1 MALLRCNKCA
11 LLTEQAD
18 TLAGQTIAC
27 PKCGTP
33 VRIHSTL
40 YFVEQLLTRYFD
52 AQRELARL
60 KTSAPDVAA
69 EAPKPAPADE
79 IDLSNTTV
87 LASEQQHKPIHD
99 WFQKRQI
106 KAEAEPDNVDTSG
119 FYDEVAEAIGA
130 NLPVLAD
137 VLERMRWSQHKG
149 HASASIGLSDKS
161 AEDARTISTFCQQL
175 YDFSFVAKCLHNRQE
190 KSIRLVLQTAPMIR
204 AFFSGRWLE
213 WHALMVCLRHAK
225 ERGWRVSCARSLRL
239 TLGNGDPCE
248 IDVFMLR
255 DGATPVPICIEC
267 KTGEFRQDIDRYL
280 ALKKRLGLGRHQFVM
295 CIAGLPD
302 ENAKAFTSM
311 YELSFVNERTLVEH
325 LARLS

>member
-1 MALLRCNKCA
+1 MALLRCNKCT
-11 LLTEQAD
+11 LLAEQAD
-18 TLAGQTIAC
+18 TLAGQTLTC
-27 PKCGTP
+27 PKCGAP
-33 VRIHSTL
+33 AKIYPTL
-40 YFVEQLLTRYFD
+40 YFVEQLLARYFD

-60 KTSAPDVAA
+60 KASAPDVAA
-69 EAPKPAPADE
+69 TAPASAPASD

-87 LASEQQHKPIHD
+87 LASDQQHQPIYD

-106 KAEAEPDNVDTSG
+106 KAEAEPDSVDTSG

-130 NLPVLAD
+130 NLPVLKD
-137 VLERMRWSQHKG
+137 VLERMRWSQNKG
-149 HASASIGLSDKS
+149 YASASISLANKS
-161 AEDARTISTFCQQL
+161 AEDARTITDFCRQL
-175 YDFSFVAKCLHNRQE
+175 YDFSFVAKYLHNKQE
-190 KSIRLVLQTAPMIR
+190 NSIRLVLQTAPMIR

-225 ERGWRVSCARSLRL
+225 ERRWRVSCARSLRL
-239 TLGNGDPCE
+239 MSSNGDACE
-248 IDVFMLR
+248 VDVFMLR
-255 DGATPVPICIEC
+255 DGPTPVPVCIEC

-311 YELSFVNERTLVEH
+311 YELTFVNERTLLEH
-325 LARLS
+325 LAHLS

>member
-11 LLTEQAD
+11 LLAEQAD
-18 TLAGQTIAC
+18 TRAGQTLAC

-33 VRIHSTL
+33 TKIYPTL
-40 YFVEQLLTRYFD
+40 HFVEQLLARYFD

-60 KTSAPDVAA
+60 KAAAPDAPVEAA
-69 EAPKPAPADE
+69 RPAPADE
-79 IDLSNTTV
+79 IDLSNTTA
-87 LASEQQHKPIHD
+87 LASDQQYQPIHD

-106 KAEAEPDNVDTSG
+106 KAEAEPGSVDTSG

-130 NLPVLAD
+130 NLPVLKD
-137 VLERMRWSQHKG
+137 VLERMRWSQNKG
-149 HASASIGLSDKS
+149 HASASISLADKS
-161 AEDARTISTFCQQL
+161 AEDARAITDFCRQL
-175 YDFSFVAKCLHNRQE
+175 YDFSFVAKCLHNKQE
-190 KSIRLVLQTAPMIR
+190 NNIRLVLQAAPMIR

-225 ERGWRVSCARSLRL
+225 ERRWQVSCARSLRL
-239 TLGNGDPCE
+239 MPGNGDACE
-248 IDVFMLR
+248 VDVFMLR
-255 DGATPVPICIEC
+255 DGPTPVPVCIEC

-302 ENAKAFTSM
+302 ENARAFTSM
-311 YELSFVNERTLVEH
+311 YDLTFVNERTLVDH
-325 LARLS
+325 LASFT